1 MMAISNSATGR
12 AALDSIANSQVPKH
26 EQLHAILLRM
36 AKDELEPGGRVPSER
51 TLMEQF
57 GLSRITVRA
66 AIGRLV
72 SEGHL
77 VRVPGKGT
85 FVSEGTVQSTL
96 HLASFT
102 QEMEAQGHK
111 PSTIVLE
118 ATQAYPP
125 PATAKALGLDRSEQA
140 YHIRRVRL
148 ADGRPVSVD
157 DAWYNA
163 SLAQGLLDID
173 LTGSIYRALASDFGH
188 QVDRARQSVKAEG
201 APSDVAVLLGAEMGD
216 PVLYFDRVSF
226 SGEHAIEHARSWYRS
241 DRYALTMEVHL

>member
-1 MMAISNSATGR
+1 MAISKPAEGR
-12 AALDSIANSQVPKH
+12 LGPGTIDNSQVPKH

-36 AKDELEPGGRVPSER
+36 AKDELDPGERVPSER
-51 TLMEQF
+51 TLMDQF
-57 GLSRITVRA
+57 GVSRITVRA

-118 ATQAYPP
+118 AAQVLP
-125 PATAKALGLDRSEQA
+125 PATTAKALGLGRSEEA
-140 YHIRRVRL
+140 YHIRRLRL

-157 DAWYNA
+157 DAWYSATLA
-163 SLAQGLLDID
+163 SGLLEID
-173 LTGSIYRALASDFGH
+173 LTGSIYRALANDFGH
-188 QVDRARQSVKAEG
+188 QIDRARQTVRAEG
-201 APSDVAVLLGAEMGD
+201 APPDVAVLLGAEAGA
-216 PVLYFDRVSF
+216 PVLFFDRVSF
-226 SGEHAIEHARSWYRS
+226 SGENAIEHARSWYRS
-241 DRYALTMEVHL
+241 DRYALTMEVRL

>member
-1 MMAISNSATGR
+1 MTISDSAEVRRGVEAIE
-12 AALDSIANSQVPKH
+12 NSQVPKH
-26 EQLHAILLRM
+26 EQLHGILLRM
-36 AKDELEPGGRVPSER
+36 AKNELDPGERVPSER
-51 TLMEQF
+51 TLMDQF
-57 GLSRITVRA
+57 GVSRITVRA

-72 SEGHL
+72 NEGHL

-85 FVSEGTVQSTL
+85 FVSEGAVQSTL

-118 ATQAYPP
+118 AVQSTPP
-125 PATAKALGLDRSEQA
+125 PATAKALGLGSAAEA
-140 YHIRRVRL
+140 YHIRRLRL

-163 SLAQGLLDID
+163 SLAAGLLDID

-188 QVDRARQSVKAEG
+188 QIDRARQTVRAEG
-201 APSDVAVLLGAEMGD
+201 APPDVAVLLGAEAGS
-216 PVLYFDRVSF
+216 PVLAFDRVSF
-226 SGEHAIEHARSWYRS
+226 SGDHAIEHARSWYRS
-241 DRYALTMEVHL
+241 DRYALTMEVRL

>member
-1 MMAISNSATGR
+1 MAISSTAEKRPG
-12 AALDSIANSQVPKH
+12 AAMIENSQIPKH
-26 EQLHAILLRM
+26 EQLHAILLRI
-36 AKDELEPGGRVPSER
+36 AKDELGPGERVPSER
-51 TLMEQF
+51 TLMDQF
-57 GLSRITVRA
+57 GVSRITVRA

-72 SEGHL
+72 NEGHL

-85 FVSEGTVQSTL
+85 FVSEGAVQSTL

-118 ATQAYPP
+118 AAQLLPP
-125 PATAKALGLDRSEQA
+125 AATAKALGLGRTQEA
-140 YHIRRVRL
+140 YHLRRLRL

-163 SLAQGLLDID
+163 SLVEGLLDID
-173 LTGSIYRALASDFGH
+173 LTGSVYRALASEFGH
-188 QVDRARQSVKAEG
+188 QIDRARQSVRAEG
-201 APSDVAVLLGAEMGD
+201 APADIAVLLGAEPGA
-216 PVLYFDRVSF
+216 PVLFFDRVSF